1 MSHTILMN
9 SFQTPNHFVDTAMA
23 MLTPEEYKCLS
34 FATRHIL
41 GWQDKIN
48 KRRGFISLTM
58 FERGYISSKGM
69 VFGGTGLTRPTII
82 RATDE
87 LTRLRFLLKIGEPT
101 NDGQEWE
108 LGEEPDFDALEARYQ
123 SRKDARRGQTSK
135 ARQSAQGGKANIP
148 PTGGLSDIPEVV
160 KPTDQKESVPQT
172 SGGMSDILNQIHSK
186 DTLQSQSK
194 NTEGDSISLNAKEW
208 KTSKQMLEIQ
218 LNQNTFMTWIKDV
231 EYLREEAGNVWV
243 FQAPTTFA
251 RDYLQHRLM
260 REIKRVV
267 RDVHG
272 SPVELVFES
281 AVSA

>member
-1 MSHTILMN
+1 MSTILMN
-9 SFQTPNHFVDTAMA
+9 SFQTPNHYVDTAMA

-58 FERGYISSKGM
+58 FERGYVSSKGM

-123 SRKDARRGQTSK
+123 SRKDARRGQTQK
-135 ARQSAQGGKANIP
+135 ARESAQGGKADIP
-148 PTGGLSDIPEVV
+148 PAGGLSNIPEVV
-160 KPTDQKESVPQT
+160 KPTDQQESVAHT
-172 SGGMSDILNQIHSK
+172 SGGKADILNQIHSK
-186 DTLQSQSK
+186 DTLQNQSK
-194 NTEGDSISLNAKEW
+194 NTESISISSTAKEW
-208 KTSKQMLEIQ
+208 DTTRQMLQIQ
-218 LNQNTFMTWIKDV
+218 LDQNTFVTWIKDIQYV
-231 EYLREEAGNVWV
+231 REEAGNVWV
-243 FQAPTTFA
+243 FKAPTTFA
-251 RDYLQHRLM
+251 RDYLQHRLV
-260 REIKRVV
+260 REIKRVI

-272 SPVELVFES
+272 SPVELLFES
-281 AVSA
+281 AVQA

>member
-1 MSHTILMN
+1 MSTILMN
-9 SFQTPNHFVDTAMA
+9 SFQTPNHYVDTAMA

-58 FERGYISSKGM
+58 FERGYVSSKGM

-123 SRKDARRGQTSK
+123 SRKDARRGQTQK
-135 ARQSAQGGKANIP
+135 ARESAQGGKADIP
-148 PTGGLSDIPEVV
+148 PAGGLSNIPEVV
-160 KPTDQKESVPQT
+160 KPTDQQESVAHT
-172 SGGMSDILNQIHSK
+172 SGDKADILNQIHSK

-194 NTEGDSISLNAKEW
+194 NTEAISISSNAKEW
-208 KTSKQMLEIQ
+208 ELAMTQLAIQ
-218 LNQNTFMTWIKDV
+218 LDRNTFGAWVKGTT
-231 EYLREEAGNVWV
+231 YLREEEGAFVL
-243 FQAPTTFA
+243 QAPHKNA
-251 RDYLQHRLM
+251 AVMLQHTLY
-260 REIKRVV
+260 REVKRVL
-267 RDVHG
+267 RDVRG
-272 SPVELVFES
+272 TAVELRFEVQ
-281 AVSA
+281 A